1 MSVSSPPTGQDERLA
16 FSVEEAA
23 KKLGIGR
30 TAAYLAT
37 QRGEIPTV
45 RIGGR
50 VLVPK
55 AALDRLLAG
64 DEPATGATPTRR
76 SRAA

>member
-1 MSVSSPPTGQDERLA
+1 MKARGTTMDEQQKASPVQERK
-16 FSVEEAA
+16 VYTVPEAGRL
-23 KKLGIGR
+23 LGIGR
-30 TAAYLAT
+30 NSAYQAANAK
-37 QRGEIPTV
+37 EIPTI

-64 DEPATGATPTRR
+64 
-76 SRAA
+76 